1 MAKLNNCN
9 RFDEHDDDEKTYIM
23 KLVADKMTLQRLM
36 RLNLVVDERTW
47 WTCWV
52 MKGFW
57 NLLIDERIL

>member
-36 RLNLVVDERTW
+36 RLNLVVDERT
-47 WTCWV
+47 
-52 MKGFW
+52 
-57 NLLIDERIL
+57 